1 MICLAGCGKPSSKN
15 AKKTAPAKVAKHP
28 SEDSIA
34 LLTLTPKAV
43 ERLGITTVESQY
55 RKVRRHR
62 TLAGDVVVP
71 VGKTLVVTAPLSGTV
86 RLPRDAKVPIPGES
100 VTAGN
105 AVLEL
110 VPLLPP
116 ERKVPNLVELVQM
129 ANAKASLVSA
139 QLIADGDVKQ
149 TKAEVRAATIQRDIA
164 ERLYRDMTGPQ
175 RAFKEAVAQL
185 NVAVKKHEAA
195 LARQMALRKI
205 SLDLKQPDGSAARK
219 NTVLSIT
226 APDSGLLRNLTA
238 SPGQIVNAGAPLFE
252 VIDLKTVWIR
262 VPIYVEQ
269 LMDFDL
275 KADVHV
281 GSLNGR
287 LKSSRQ
293 NATYVTAPPTADG
306 PSNTVHAYYQL
317 PNPDAELRPG
327 HRVGVTI
334 PLRSDQE
341 SLVVP
346 WASVLFDYN
355 GNTWVYVRVKPTVFR
370 RQRVF
375 VKYSHDKWAVLAS
388 GPPLGTKV
396 VVDGAAELFG
406 TEFGAGK

>member
-1 MICLAGCGKPSSKN
+1 MRCSPSTFGLILIIYLAGCGKPSSKSP
-15 AKKTAPAKVAKHP
+15 KKTAPAKVAKHP
-28 SEDSIA
+28 SEDNIA

-43 ERLGITTVESQY
+43 ERLGITTAETQY
-55 RKVRRHR
+55 RRIRRYR

-86 RLPRDAKVPIPGES
+86 RLPKDAKTPVPGES
-100 VTAGN
+100 VAAGN

-139 QLIADGDVKQ
+139 QIVADGDVKQ
-149 TKAEVRAATIQRDIA
+149 TKAEVKAAKIQRDIA
-164 ERLYRDMTGPQ
+164 ERLYNDMTGTQ

-185 NVAVKKHEAA
+185 NVAEKKHEAA
-195 LARQMALRKI
+195 LARQLALQKL
-205 SLDLKQPDGSAARK
+205 SLDLKQPDGKTERK

-269 LMDFDL
+269 LKDFDL
-275 KADVHV
+275 KADARV

-287 LKSSRQ
+287 PRSTPRIAK
-293 NATYVTAPPTADG
+293 YVTAPPTADA
-306 PSNTVHAYYQL
+306 PSNAVHAYYQV

-334 PLRSDQE
+334 PLQAEDE

-346 WASVLFDYN
+346 WASVVFDYN
-355 GNTWVYVRVKPTVFR
+355 GIAWVYERVKPTVFR
-370 RQRVF
+370 RQKVF
-375 VKYSHDKWAVLAS
+375 VRYSHDKWAVLAS
-388 GPPLGTKV
+388 GPPKGMKV
-396 VVDGAAELFG
+396 
-406 TEFGAGK
+406 